1 MVTRH
6 HGKYPYTAPSGLV
19 FMALWAACN
28 VAPAPSSTGGVALGP
43 SGGGSGGREANH
55 TNSQA
60 GGGSDPGPLPGAA
73 CERGVVIVNSD
84 YKSTNIAIAKL
95 DGTVLSSSFVSSG
108 ATKPG
113 LALALSGNVDVPH
126 LAPRSGQVVLM
137 DRFGTNVLTWMDL
150 EQATVTAQLPI
161 GTGFES
167 NPHDYLE
174 VDHHRALV
182 SRYGSN
188 PTPGAEPFDAGGD
201 LLVIDLSGPAIT
213 GRIAMPEEDPSLL
226 PRPSGMTWLN
236 YTVVVTLGRWSSD
249 YSLVGHGRL
258 VAVSPATDSLA
269 WTVDIQGLYNCGRLA
284 VSPSGTLGA
293 IACSS
298 QYDKTAKKFD
308 PATSDIVIYD
318 LTVTPPQEQRR
329 LGVAP
334 ALGAGIQLPLAFAS
348 EDTLLALTYGG
359 NATSGDTAF
368 AVSAVT
374 GQITP
379 LAEATQRYVFGGIHC
394 SPGCGNL
401 CLLSDAERNR
411 LRRWAVGEDGTFTAL
426 DDLTVDTVVGLP
438 PRSIGGL

>member
-1 MVTRH
+1 
-6 HGKYPYTAPSGLV
+6 
-19 FMALWAACN
+19 
-28 VAPAPSSTGGVALGP
+28 
-43 SGGGSGGREANH
+43 
-55 TNSQA
+55 
-60 GGGSDPGPLPGAA
+60 
-73 CERGVVIVNSD
+73 
-84 YKSTNIAIAKL
+84 
-95 DGTVLSSSFVSSG
+95 
-108 ATKPG
+108 
-113 LALALSGNVDVPH
+113 
-126 LAPRSGQVVLM
+126 
-137 DRFGTNVLTWMDL
+137 
-150 EQATVTAQLPI
+150 
-161 GTGFES
+161 
-167 NPHDYLE
+167 
-174 VDHHRALV
+174 
-182 SRYGSN
+182 
-188 PTPGAEPFDAGGD
+188 
-201 LLVIDLSGPAIT
+201 
-213 GRIAMPEEDPSLL
+213 
-226 PRPSGMTWLN
+226 
-236 YTVVVTLGRWSSD
+236 
-249 YSLVGHGRL
+249 VGHGRL